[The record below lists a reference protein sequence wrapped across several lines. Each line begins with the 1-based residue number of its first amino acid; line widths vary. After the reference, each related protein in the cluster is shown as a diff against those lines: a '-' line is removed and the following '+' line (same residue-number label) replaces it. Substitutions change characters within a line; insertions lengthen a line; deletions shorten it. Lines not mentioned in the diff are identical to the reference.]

1 MNVVDI
7 IIILILLIYMGK
19 GFKNG
24 VIKESVSFLGGLGV
38 IIIAFLLKNP
48 ISVFMYQHFPFFE
61 FSGLLSGISVLN
73 IIIYELVA
81 FLVVASVLLVIYQL
95 LLRVTN
101 VLETI
106 LKITFVFALP
116 SKLLGALVG
125 LIEGIIV
132 AFLFIFISVQFT
144 SMKTFVDDSKYG
156 HKLLSDT
163 PFLSSA
169 VSPAYESIIEIYK
182 VADQYQGNENRDE
195 ANLKCLEVLLKYKVL
210 KPSNAEVLVD
220 KGKLKMP
227 GVEEVID
234 KYKTVDEKGK

>member
-7 IIILILLIYMGK
+7 IIILILLIYIGK

-95 LLRVTN
+95 L
-101 VLETI
+101 
-106 LKITFVFALP
+106 
-116 SKLLGALVG
+116 GALVG
-125 LIEGIIV
+125 VIEGIIV

-220 KGKLKMP
+220 KGKLKML